1 MSDAIL
7 NVFPLETNIWKRG
20 RSLSEITHRITCNSC
35 VLKSAEKIV
44 DYGQSTFDSTVE
56 MKMAAEVRWLLIF
69 HVFCVIYAVLGET
82 PHRKFEYKYSFKP
95 PYLAQKDGSVPFWEY
110 GGNAIASAENV
121 RVAPSL
127 RSQKGAIW
135 VKQPVTF
142 NWWEVEL
149 IFRIT
154 GRGRIGADG
163 LAFWYTAEK
172 GAYNGT
178 VFGSSDQWKGLGI
191 FFDSF
196 DNDNKHNNPYIMAV
210 LNDGTESFDHTNDGT
225 TQLSAGCLRDFRN
238 KPFAT
243 RAKIEYYENI
253 LTVLFHN
260 GMTNNEQDYEIC
272 FRVENVVLP
281 KGGYFGVSAATG
293 GLADDHD
300 VSHFLTHSLFL
311 TGQMRTE
318 EHKVS
323 LELEQQKLSQ
333 EYMDYQKKLEQQK
346 EEYRRDHPNEHR
358 EKEEFVEYFETDNQR
373 ELRQIFS
380 GQSQMFD
387 ALRELNRK
395 LDEIVGRQERSL
407 SLISQLQVG
416 GVQVGGQPGQ
426 IQLIDTI
433 RRQEVDIVLNN
444 QKNIISTAKQIESYI
459 NEVHSKTDLILNN
472 QARSPTAQVQ
482 PMGYDYHSLISE
494 MRDGLNTL
502 KRDITQIN
510 TKVSNGGTD
519 CPTTNCLTTT
529 MFLLFVA
536 VQMIILL
543 AYSMYRDNKEAQAK
557 KLY

>member
-1 MSDAIL
+1 
-7 NVFPLETNIWKRG
+7 
-20 RSLSEITHRITCNSC
+20 
-35 VLKSAEKIV
+35 
-44 DYGQSTFDSTVE
+44 
-56 MKMAAEVRWLLIF
+56 MKMAAEVGWLLIF
-69 HVFCVIYAVLGET
+69 HVFFLINTVFGEI
-82 PHRKFEYKYSFKP
+82 PHRKFEYQYSFKP

-135 VKQPVTF
+135 VKQPVLCD
-142 NWWEVEL
+142 WWEVEL
-149 IFRIT
+149 IFRVT

-163 LAFWYTAEK
+163 LAFWYTSTK

-178 VFGSSDQWKGLGI
+178 VFGSSDMWNGLGI

-210 LNDGTESFDHTNDGT
+210 LNDGTKTFDHTNDGT

-243 RAKIEYYENI
+243 RAKIEYYQNT

-260 GMTNNEQDYEIC
+260 GMTNNEQDYEMC

-281 KGGYFGVSAATG
+281 KAGYFGVSAATG

-300 VSHFLTHSLFL
+300 VSHFLTHSLYPPE
-311 TGQMRTE
+311 QSRPDMQ
-318 EHKVS
+318 KVS
-323 LELEQQKLSQ
+323 MEEQQKLSQ
-333 EYMDYQKKLEQQK
+333 EYLDYQKKLEQQK
-346 EEYRRDHPNEHR
+346 EEYRRDHPDEQR
-358 EKEEFVEYFETDNQR
+358 EKEDFEFFETDNQR

-395 LDEIVGRQERSL
+395 LDEVVGRQERSL
-407 SLISQLQVG
+407 SLISQLQLG
-416 GVQVGGQPGQ
+416 GIQAGGGQPGQQ

-433 RRQEVDIVLNN
+433 RRQEVETLLGN
-444 QKNIISTAKQIESYI
+444 QNAIINTAREIKSFMNDVY
-459 NEVHSKTDLILNN
+459 SKTDTILNN
-472 QARSPTAQVQ
+472 QARAPTAQVQ
-482 PMGYDYHSLISE
+482 QMGYDSQSLISE
-494 MRDGLNTL
+494 MRDGLNAL
-502 KRDITQIN
+502 KRDIGQMGAKLN
-510 TKVSNGGTD
+510 SGTVD

-529 MFLLFVA
+529 MFLMFVG

>member
-1 MSDAIL
+1 
-7 NVFPLETNIWKRG
+7 
-20 RSLSEITHRITCNSC
+20 
-35 VLKSAEKIV
+35 
-44 DYGQSTFDSTVE
+44 
-56 MKMAAEVRWLLIF
+56 MKMAAEAGWLLIF
-69 HVFCVIYAVLGET
+69 HVFFVINAVLGEI
-82 PHRKFEYKYSFKP
+82 PHRKFEYQYSFKP

-135 VKQPVTF
+135 VKEPVNF
-142 NWWEVEL
+142 DWWEVEL

-163 LAFWYTAEK
+163 LAFWYTSSK
-172 GAYNGT
+172 GSYNGT
-178 VFGSSDQWKGLGI
+178 VFGSSDQWNGLGI

-210 LNDGTESFDHTNDGT
+210 LNDGTKTFDHTNDGT
-225 TQLSAGCLRDFRN
+225 VQLSAGCLRDFRN

-243 RAKIEYYENI
+243 RAKIEYYQNT

-260 GMTNNEQDYEIC
+260 GMTNNEQDYEMC

-281 KGGYFGVSAATG
+281 QRGYFGVSAATG

-300 VSHFLTHSLFL
+300 VSHFLTHSLYPP
-311 TGQMRTE
+311 GQLRSDAQ
-318 EHKVS
+318 KVS
-323 LELEQQKLSQ
+323 LEEQQKLSQ
-333 EYMDYQKKLEQQK
+333 EYLDYQRKLEQQK
-346 EEYRRDHPNEHR
+346 EEYRRDHPDDHL
-358 EKEEFVEYFETDNQR
+358 EKEEFEQFFETDNQR

-407 SLISQLQVG
+407 SLISQLQLG
-416 GVQVGGQPGQ
+416 GIQAAGGQPGQPGQQ

-433 RRQEVDIVLNN
+433 RRQEVDTLLGN
-444 QKNIISTAKQIESYI
+444 QNVIINTAREIKSFV
-459 NEVHSKTDLILNN
+459 NEVYSKTDTILNN
-472 QARSPTAQVQ
+472 QARAPTAQVQ
-482 PMGYDYHSLISE
+482 QMGYDYHSLVSE

-502 KRDITQIN
+502 KRDIGQISTKSN
-510 TKVSNGGTD
+510 TGGIE

-529 MFLLFVA
+529 MFLLFIA
-536 VQMIILL
+536 IQMIILL
-543 AYSMYRDNKEAQAK
+543 AYSMYRDNKEAQVK